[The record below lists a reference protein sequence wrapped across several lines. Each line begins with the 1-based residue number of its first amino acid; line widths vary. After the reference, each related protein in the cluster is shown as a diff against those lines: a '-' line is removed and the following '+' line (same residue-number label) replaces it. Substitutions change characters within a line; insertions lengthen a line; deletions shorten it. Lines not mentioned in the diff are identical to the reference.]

1 MEALKGMCVGFWTL
15 LFRSGYKVM
24 RRFTF
29 RMQAPSGRKTVLLLI
44 DGYNKKYPVPVDT
57 VITFPNKFFSHHE
70 SQIEIFKCICSQWLT
85 WSHSKQ
91 RNAFLRKWLL
101 LNLPDNGKCVEGQL
115 ACFWHPLPF
124 QTLSATISLFWGGF
138 GNVYFIFL
146 QLLILPL

>member
-1 MEALKGMCVGFWTL
+1 MCVGFWTL

-24 RRFTF
+24 HRFTF

-57 VITFPNKFFSHHE
+57 VITFPNKFFSHHA
-70 SQIEIFKCICSQWLT
+70 SQIEIFKCICSQWLS

-115 ACFWHPLPF
+115 ACFSDIHC
-124 QTLSATISLFWGGF
+124 LSRHWVLLFHYF
-138 GNVYFIFL
+138 GVGLAMYTSYSYSY
-146 QLLILPL
+146 

>member
-70 SQIEIFKCICSQWLT
+70 SQIEIFKCICSQ
-85 WSHSKQ
+85 
-91 RNAFLRKWLL
+91 
-101 LNLPDNGKCVEGQL
+101 
-115 ACFWHPLPF
+115 
-124 QTLSATISLFWGGF
+124 
-138 GNVYFIFL
+138 
-146 QLLILPL
+146 